1 MTPLALAERRA
12 QLFWVGA
19 RRPEVKAQD
28 GRMVATQEA
37 CRAAIGI
44 YGSRVEMKMTW
55 QS

>member
-1 MTPLALAERRA
+1 MTPLALDERRA

-28 GRMVATQEA
+28 VRMVATQET
-37 CRAAIGI
+37 CCSTIGI
-44 YGSRVEMKMTW
+44 YGSRPEIKMTW